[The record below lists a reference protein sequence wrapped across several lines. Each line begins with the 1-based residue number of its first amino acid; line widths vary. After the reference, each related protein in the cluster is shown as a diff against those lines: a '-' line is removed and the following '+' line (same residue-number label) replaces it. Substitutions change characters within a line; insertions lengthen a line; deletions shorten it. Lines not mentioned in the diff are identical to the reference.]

1 MAGPATHV
9 SAETDS
15 LVVRVDPEARAAWL
29 AEAPEAYYLTEPYGR
44 HPVVLVRL
52 AKVDDIAL
60 RDVLTASWRLTSA
73 KAPSGRAGQRA
84 GVTRSI
90 LPRPTR

>member
-9 SAETDS
+9 SAEADS
-15 LVVRVDPEARAAWL
+15 LVVRVDPEARASWL
-29 AEAPEAYYLTEPYGR
+29 AEAPEAYYVTEPYSR

-52 AKVDDIAL
+52 ANVDDITL
-60 RDVLTASWRLTSA
+60 RDILAASWRLTSA

-84 GVTRSI
+84 GAARSI
-90 LPRPTR
+90 LPRPIP